1 MVQKEMIGMQAD
13 YGQEMDNK
21 KNDTKWRRI
30 TLFILCGAF
39 FIWSFQ
45 QIVWQNT
52 IGFDE
57 AIRNAVNGL
66 EADLLV
72 SFFHLFTMLGD
83 KTGVIIIM
91 LLSIGLIWWMKR
103 DYAAMGVIVGGVII
117 VNELNKWLKDY
128 TGRERPMTGPGAES
142 LSFPSGHA
150 MVGLFFYGLLLYFA
164 LAYTKSSRKRLVIS
178 IFGVVFISLLGTS
191 RIFLN
196 YHYPSDVFA
205 GYAAG
210 YICLVLGVLVYEW
223 IQAMIAK
230 KKAV

>member
-1 MVQKEMIGMQAD
+1 MQAD
-13 YGQEMDNK
+13 YGKELANK
-21 KNDTKWRRI
+21 KSNKKARRI

-45 QIVWQNT
+45 QIVMQNT

-57 AIRNAVNGL
+57 GIRKAVNGL
-66 EADLLV
+66 EMELLV
-72 SFFHLFTMLGD
+72 SFFMVFTMLGD

-91 LLSIGLIWWMKR
+91 LVSIALIWWLKR
-103 DYAAMGVIVGGVII
+103 DYAAMAVIVGGVIL

-150 MVGLFFYGLLLYFA
+150 MVGLFFYGLLIYFA
-164 LAYTKSSRKRLVIS
+164 LAYSKSSNKKLFIS
-178 IFGVVFISLLGTS
+178 IFGVIFITLLGTS
-191 RIFLN
+191 RVFLN

-205 GYAAG
+205 GFAAG
-210 YICLVLGVLVYEW
+210 YICLLVCVLFYEW
-223 IQAMIAK
+223 LQATITK
-230 KKAV
+230 RKAV

>member
-1 MVQKEMIGMQAD
+1 MEAELGKKLVKEKQRS
-13 YGQEMDNK
+13 
-21 KNDTKWRRI
+21 KWRRLI
-30 TLFILCGAF
+30 LFILCGAF

-45 QIVWQNT
+45 QIINERT

-57 AIRNAVNGL
+57 SIRSMVNGW
-66 EADLLV
+66 EADVLI

-91 LLSIGLIWWMKR
+91 LLSIMLIWWKKR
-103 DYAAMGVIVGGVII
+103 DYTAMGVIVGGVII
-117 VNELNKWLKDY
+117 VNELNKWLKDF

-164 LAYTKSSRKRLVIS
+164 LAYTKQSGMRFFIA
-178 IFGVVFISLLGTS
+178 IFGVIFIALLGTS
-191 RIFLN
+191 RVFLN

-210 YICLVLGVLVYEW
+210 YICLILGVLLYEW
-223 IQAMIAK
+223 IQTLRQS
-230 KKAV
+230 KKAM

>member
-1 MVQKEMIGMQAD
+1 MEAELGKRLVKEKQ
-13 YGQEMDNK
+13 
-21 KNDTKWRRI
+21 TSKWRRLI
-30 TLFILCGAF
+30 LFILCGGF

-45 QIVWQNT
+45 QIMNEHT

-57 AIRNAVNGL
+57 SIRSMVNGW
-66 EADLLV
+66 EADVLI

-91 LLSIGLIWWMKR
+91 LLSIMLIWWKQR
-103 DYAAMGVIVGGVII
+103 DYVAMGIIVGGVII
-117 VNELNKWLKDY
+117 VNELNKWLKDF

-164 LAYTKSSRKRLVIS
+164 LAYTKQNGMRMMIA
-178 IFGVVFISLLGTS
+178 IFGVIFIALLGTS
-191 RIFLN
+191 RVFLN

-210 YICLVLGVLVYEW
+210 YICLILGVLLYEW
-223 IQAMIAK
+223 IQSLRPK
-230 KKAV
+230 KKAM

>member
-1 MVQKEMIGMQAD
+1 MEAELG
-13 YGQEMDNK
+13 K
-21 KNDTKWRRI
+21 KLVIEKQSRKWRRLI
-30 TLFILCGAF
+30 LFILCGAF

-45 QIVWQNT
+45 QIMNEQT

-57 AIRNAVNGL
+57 SIRSMVNGL
-66 EADLLV
+66 EAELLI

-91 LLSIGLIWWMKR
+91 LLSTMLIWWRQR
-103 DYAAMGVIVGGVII
+103 DYAAMGVIVGGVIL
-117 VNELNKWLKDY
+117 VNELNKWLKDF

-164 LAYTKSSRKRLVIS
+164 LKYTKQSGMRMLIAVIGV
-178 IFGVVFISLLGTS
+178 IFIALLGTS
-191 RIFLN
+191 RVFLN

-210 YICLVLGVLVYEW
+210 YICLILGVLFYEW
-223 IQAMIAK
+223 IHTLRQKRKAM
-230 KKAV
+230 

>member
-1 MVQKEMIGMQAD
+1 MQAE
-13 YGQEMDNK
+13 YGQELISTKSNK
-21 KNDTKWRRI
+21 KWRRL
-30 TLFILCGAF
+30 TLFVICGAF

-45 QIVWQNT
+45 QIILQKT

-57 AIRNAVNGL
+57 VIRSAVNGL
-66 EADLLV
+66 DVDLLV
-72 SFFHLFTMLGD
+72 SFFQLFTMLGD

-91 LLSIGLIWWMKR
+91 VLSIGLIWWLKK

-117 VNELNKWLKDY
+117 VNELNKRLKDY

-164 LAYTKSSRKRLVIS
+164 LAYTKSSSKRIVFS
-178 IFGVVFISLLGTS
+178 ILGVVFIAMLGIS

-205 GYAAG
+205 GFAAG
-210 YICLVLGVLVYEW
+210 YICLILGVLFYEW
-223 IQAMIAK
+223 LEAMNTK
-230 KKAV
+230 RKAV

>member
-1 MVQKEMIGMQAD
+1 M
-13 YGQEMDNK
+13 
-21 KNDTKWRRI
+21 
-30 TLFILCGAF
+30 
-39 FIWSFQ
+39 WSFQ
-45 QIVWQNT
+45 QIVLQNS

-57 AIRNAVNGL
+57 SIRNGVNGL
-66 EADLLV
+66 EAELLV

-91 LLSIGLIWWMKR
+91 LLSIGLIWWVKR

-164 LAYTKSSRKRLVIS
+164 LAYTKGSKKKLAIA
-178 IFGVVFISLLGTS
+178 IFGTVFIALLGTS

-196 YHYPSDVFA
+196 YHYPSDVLA
-205 GYAAG
+205 GYSAG
-210 YICLVLGVLVYEW
+210 YICLILGVLVYEW
-223 IQAMIAK
+223 IQAMVMK
-230 KKAV
+230 RKAM

>member
-1 MVQKEMIGMQAD
+1 MEAELGKKLVKEKQSS
-13 YGQEMDNK
+13 
-21 KNDTKWRRI
+21 KWRRLI
-30 TLFILCGAF
+30 LFILCGAF

-45 QIVWQNT
+45 QIMNEHA

-57 AIRNAVNGL
+57 SIRSMVNGW
-66 EADLLV
+66 EAEALI

-91 LLSIGLIWWMKR
+91 LLSIMLIWWKQR

-117 VNELNKWLKDY
+117 VNELNKWLKGF

-164 LAYTKSSRKRLVIS
+164 LAYTKQSGMRFFIA
-178 IFGVVFISLLGTS
+178 IFGVIFIALLGTS
-191 RIFLN
+191 RVFLN

-210 YICLVLGVLVYEW
+210 YICLILGVLLYEW
-223 IQAMIAK
+223 IQSLRQR
-230 KKAV
+230 KKAM